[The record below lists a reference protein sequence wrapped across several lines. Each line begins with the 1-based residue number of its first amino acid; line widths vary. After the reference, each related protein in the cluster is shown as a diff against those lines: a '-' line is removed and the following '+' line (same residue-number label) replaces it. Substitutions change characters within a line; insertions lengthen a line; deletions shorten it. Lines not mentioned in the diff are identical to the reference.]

1 MRFRVTARLHA
12 SDRSFGSIDIEIIE
26 PTGPRHVRGFI
37 IIPPAGAPPVAP
49 AGFSMGSERVFS
61 RGRTGPGEPES
72 PQQIGTRY
80 VNVIGNCSGL
90 ASATSAAMAA
100 PAAPA
105 ATSTAS
111 AAATSTASAA
121 YKAASASKAA
131 STASA
136 AEASA
141 AASAT
146 PSKSFAELGRCGAFL
161 VEDIKGCQADVRDFL
176 FTESDFM
183 TLRGV
188 QRRGH
193 IRRRP
198 TGRRGYGPR

>member
-1 MRFRVTARLHA
+1 MA
-12 SDRSFGSIDIEIIE
+12 
-26 PTGPRHVRGFI
+26 
-37 IIPPAGAPPVAP
+37 
-49 AGFSMGSERVFS
+49 SERVFS
-61 RGRTGPGEPES
+61 RGRAEPGAPES
-72 PQQIGTRY
+72 PQQIGMRY
-80 VNVIGNCSGL
+80 VNVIGNCSSL

-105 ATSTAS
+105 AATSTAS
-111 AAATSTASAA
+111 AAATSTAAAA

>member
-1 MRFRVTARLHA
+1 MA
-12 SDRSFGSIDIEIIE
+12 
-26 PTGPRHVRGFI
+26 
-37 IIPPAGAPPVAP
+37 
-49 AGFSMGSERVFS
+49 SERVFS
-61 RGRTGPGEPES
+61 RGCPGPGEPES
-72 PQQIGTRY
+72 PQQIGMRY
-80 VNVIGNCSGL
+80 VNVIGNCSSL

-100 PAAPA
+100 SAAPA

-111 AAATSTASAA
+111 AAATSAA

-131 STASA
+131 STAVA
-136 AEASA
+136 AAASA

-183 TLRGV
+183 TQRGV
-188 QRRGH
+188 GRCGH
-193 IRRRP
+193 IRRWP
-198 TGRRGYGPR
+198 TGRRGYAPR

>member
-1 MRFRVTARLHA
+1 MA
-12 SDRSFGSIDIEIIE
+12 
-26 PTGPRHVRGFI
+26 
-37 IIPPAGAPPVAP
+37 
-49 AGFSMGSERVFS
+49 SERVFS
-61 RGRTGPGEPES
+61 RGCAGPGEPES
-72 PQQIGTRY
+72 PQQIGMRY
-80 VNVIGNCSGL
+80 VNVIGNCSSL

-100 PAAPA
+100 SAAPA

-111 AAATSTASAA
+111 AAATSAA

-131 STASA
+131 STAVA
-136 AEASA
+136 AAASA

-183 TLRGV
+183 TQRGV
-188 QRRGH
+188 GRCGH
-193 IRRRP
+193 IRRWP
-198 TGRRGYGPR
+198 TGRRGYAPR